1 MIYDAELE
9 ITLMNMKKQKRF
21 FNIEERD
28 NGDIFWNGFP
38 VEKKGGNKIKIIDKI
53 YNINDDLPDVFTNT
67 TNVPLK
73 KLNEKDREKY
83 KIILGKLDFE
93 N

>member
-28 NGDIFWNGFP
+28 NGEIFWNGFP
-38 VEKKGGNKIKIIDKI
+38 VEKKGGNKIKIIDKSI
-53 YNINDDLPDVFTNT
+53 RF
-67 TNVPLK
+67 
-73 KLNEKDREKY
+73 
-83 KIILGKLDFE
+83 II
-93 N
+93 